1 MFNFYKIVEF
11 GFLGW
16 QNLNFLKKNG
26 MHTPGSIILVQ
37 HFGKHTVSSWFD
49 GKLATQQG
57 KFNTV
62 FLSSFQYFMCSV
74 ALKVPK
80 LKCFYASGR
89 LFDCLFSL
97 LITGGILSVLVLF
110 QQFLV
115 KEFEKADAISTA
127 FLICNTCPKF
137 FRTGNFLLAVAIIFC
152 IQRHK
157 NFDT

>member
-1 MFNFYKIVEF
+1 MAEFKLFKKEWNASPRFNYF
-11 GFLGW
+11 GSTFWKTHCL
-16 QNLNFLKKNG
+16 FI
-26 MHTPGSIILVQ
+26 T
-37 HFGKHTVSSWFD
+37 WFD

-110 QQFLV
+110 QKFLV

-127 FLICNTCPKF
+127 FLICNICNTCPKF

-152 IQRHK
+152 IQHHK